1 MIMNTLIKKFFAT
14 DTTSWSLLISR
25 LALGVVILPH
35 GMQKALGAFGGYGL
49 EGTLGFFQSMGM
61 PFLLGLMVILAE
73 FVGSIGVILGAGT
86 RFMAFSIFLTLGG
99 AMFLGGHVNNGFFMN
114 WFGVQAGEG
123 IEYFLLVLGL
133 AASLMISGA
142 GKFSVDGLISK
153 KLK

>member
-1 MIMNTLIKKFFAT
+1 MNTLIKKFFDT
-14 DTTSWSLLISR
+14 DTASWSLLISR

-35 GMQKALGAFGGYGL
+35 GMQKALGSFGGYGF
-49 EGTLGFFQSMGM
+49 EGTLGAFTGMGM
-61 PFLLGLMVILAE
+61 PLLLGVLIILAE
-73 FVGSIGVILGAGT
+73 LVGAIGVILGAGT

-114 WFGVQAGEG
+114 WFGAQAGEG
-123 IEYFLLVLGL
+123 MEYFILVLGL
-133 AASLMISGA
+133 AAALMISGA